1 MASVLTRED
10 AQRLLGQLER
20 RDPAPLTW
28 LFEQAQVKLTPAAV
42 RELAKRAPVYLSDLK
57 HLTPEVRASA
67 LVGRPGGEQEVITG
81 DDQIVSLLQI
91 RAART
96 KARAHTPATLRDMLP
111 TRHRPLFAKALDQ
124 RIAAGRWPAGVGA
137 IRGERSTLLF
147 LLEHVQ
153 NAPALASRGRP
164 AQAAPS
170 DGFATTFDRV
180 FGELHEQRRSNLVAL
195 DALRARFAGY
205 DRAEFDRE
213 LRKLRETGR
222 YVMQSF
228 DGRHGE
234 LTQELE
240 EAAICENG
248 RSFVYVARRMS

>member
-1 MASVLTRED
+1 MASVLTHED

-42 RELAKRAPVYLSDLK
+42 RELAKLAPVYLSDLK

-111 TRHRPLFAKALDQ
+111 ARHRPLFARALDQ

-137 IRGERSTLLF
+137 IRSERSTLLF

-153 NAPALASRGRP
+153 NASRGRP
-164 AQAAPS
+164 ADAAPG
-170 DGFATTFDRV
+170 DGFAATFDRV
-180 FGELHEQRRSNLVAL
+180 FSELHEQRRSNLIAL
-195 DALRARFAGY
+195 AALRVRLAGY
-205 DRAEFDRE
+205 DREQFDRE

-240 EAAICENG
+240 QAAICENG
-248 RSFVYVARRMS
+248 RTFVYVARRTS